1 MKIDRVLA
9 ALDLPREAQVNRRIP
24 KKLLIEK
31 GAVSPADRR
40 SLAEALS
47 EIYWHAVLKP
57 ATIGVPEYKDSV
69 REYLEIAVLS
79 VQLTPSG
86 KTARLGELVHRAVPY
101 PVFLMI
107 EKPEILT
114 LSLAQKRFAQ
124 NEKGKIVL
132 EETIDCALS
141 QASPCS
147 PFLLSMALH
156 RQPRTHLY
164 SLYQGWFSILEA
176 LQTEKITGKFLLPE
190 TPEQML
196 LRREALAVYKGLER
210 EIGNLRSQAIGEK
223 QLNRR
228 VELNLEIKRLET
240 ERAAV
245 FKNL

>member
-1 MKIDRVLA
+1 MRIDRVLA

-31 GAVSPADRR
+31 GAVSPVDRR
-40 SLAEALS
+40 SLAEGLS

-57 ATIGVPEYKDSV
+57 ATIGVPEYKDGV
-69 REYLEIAVLS
+69 REYLEITVLS
-79 VQLTPSG
+79 VQMTPTG

-107 EKPEILT
+107 EKPGILT

-124 NEKGKIVL
+124 NEKGKVVL
-132 EETIDCALS
+132 EETIDCTLS
-141 QASPCS
+141 QTSPCS
-147 PFLLSMALH
+147 LFLQSLALH
-156 RQPRTHLY
+156 RQLRTHLY

-176 LQTEKITGKFLLPE
+176 LQEEQITGKFVLLE
-190 TPEQML
+190 TPEQRT

-210 EIGNLRSQAIGEK
+210 EIANLRSQAIGEK

-228 VELNLEIKRLET
+228 VELNLEIKRLEI
-240 ERAAV
+240 ERTAV
-245 FKNL
+245 FKDL

>member
-1 MKIDRVLA
+1 VRIDMVLT

-31 GAVSPADRR
+31 GAVSPVDRR
-40 SLAEALS
+40 SLAEGLS

-57 ATIGVPEYKDSV
+57 ATIGVPEYKDNV

-86 KTARLGELVHRAVPY
+86 KPARLGELVHRAVPY

-107 EKPEILT
+107 DKPETLT

-124 NEKGKIVL
+124 NEKGKVML
-132 EETIDCALS
+132 EESIDCTLP
-141 QASPCS
+141 QAPPCS
-147 PFLLSMALH
+147 HFLQSLALH

-164 SLYQGWFSILEA
+164 SLYQGWFSIFETFQA
-176 LQTEKITGKFLLPE
+176 EQITGKFLLLE
-190 TPEQML
+190 TPERLL

-228 VELNLEIKRLET
+228 VELNLEIRRLET
-240 ERAAV
+240 ERTAV